1 MPSLASIGSKA
12 NAGTVY
18 GLVAMGVLLAVESDH
33 GETYPDAVGSV
44 ALALAIYWLTHSY
57 ADALGE
63 QLRLQ
68 GHLTAAGLRQAL
80 VDDWSIIRGATLPLL
95 VLLVAWVV
103 GADPRSG
110 LDAALWSAIA
120 SLVALELLAAARAGA
135 RGRTLVFEG
144 LLAGV
149 IALGIVALKVILA

>member
-33 GETYPDAVGSV
+33 NETYPEAVGSV
-44 ALALAIYWLTHSY
+44 ALTLAIYWLTHSY

-63 QLRLQ
+63 QLRVQ
-68 GHLTAAGLRQAL
+68 GRLTGASLRRAL
-80 VDDWSIIRGATLPLL
+80 VDDWSIVRGATLPLL
-95 VLLVAWVV
+95 VLLLAWAF
-103 GADPRSG
+103 GARPRTG

-120 SLVALELLAAARAGA
+120 SLVVLELLAANRAGV
-135 RGRTLVFEG
+135 RGRGMIFEG
-144 LLAGV
+144 LLAGG
-149 IALGIVALKVILA
+149 IALAIIALKVILA